1 MPSIHFKSHPTFYP
15 IRSSTYCE
23 ISFKMLVQRIKNTP
37 EEIILTQCYVLID
50 RLGLSKCQVFRRK
63 ASDDQVF
70 SWNLSPKLFN
80 STIIIEIIF
89 IFDHELGEMVL
100 ITTFSLALISSL
112 SMIFEF
118 YIFWFWKR
126 ISFLGSNENNKIF
139 FWNLLYSRSKI
150 WPWFI
155 EVSTLNQYYILAL

>member
-50 RLGLSKCQVFRRK
+50 RLGLSKCQVFRCK

-70 SWNLSPKLFN
+70 SWNLSQKFSILRYWD
-80 STIIIEIIF
+80 
-89 IFDHELGEMVL
+89 DHIHFWSRTWWIGSNNYVFPRAD
-100 ITTFSLALISSL
+100 IQFVNFY
-112 SMIFEF
+112 MIFEF
-118 YIFWFWKR
+118 YIFWFWK
-126 ISFLGSNENNKIF
+126 IILFVFGSNENNKIC
-139 FWNLLYSRSKI
+139 FWNILTFSSRSKI
-150 WPWFI
+150 WSWFM
-155 EVSTLNQYYILAL
+155 EVPI